1 MNMHA
6 ILEQKQFNQH
16 RLTNFFQSMILL
28 GSMLFLL
35 ALISYLLTGLEG
47 LKWMVMISIALL
59 PIVIKFS
66 PDIILN
72 LYRAKPMSHNE
83 IPGLQKLVSE
93 LAESAKLG
101 AVPQLYYVS
110 SRTMNVFAI
119 GNHDKSAIVLTD
131 GLLRALSVR
140 ELTAVIAHEIIHINN
155 NDIQVMDIADMLSRM
170 TSLLSTLG
178 QLLLLINLPMF
189 LLTGVVV
196 PWTAIIMML
205 FAPIINS
212 LLQLAL
218 SRAREFEADVNAVYL
233 TGDPDGL
240 ASALFKME
248 YYSAGLF
255 EWLFLA
261 GHGTPEPSL
270 LRTHP
275 ATEERIKHLKSSFKI
290 MHNPA
295 TDSSG
300 LSKPLTIPLH
310 LQRVQRRPRWR
321 IGGLWY

>member
-1 MNMHA
+1 MSRTVKDYVTAFDADIVNLLVGPLAEAKHA

-110 SRTMNVFAI
+110 SRTM
-119 GNHDKSAIVLTD
+119 
-131 GLLRALSVR
+131 
-140 ELTAVIAHEIIHINN
+140 
-155 NDIQVMDIADMLSRM
+155 
-170 TSLLSTLG
+170 
-178 QLLLLINLPMF
+178 
-189 LLTGVVV
+189 
-196 PWTAIIMML
+196 PW
-205 FAPIINS
+205 
-212 LLQLAL
+212 
-218 SRAREFEADVNAVYL
+218 
-233 TGDPDGL
+233 
-240 ASALFKME
+240 
-248 YYSAGLF
+248 
-255 EWLFLA
+255 
-261 GHGTPEPSL
+261 
-270 LRTHP
+270 RT
-275 ATEERIKHLKSSFKI
+275 K
-290 MHNPA
+290 
-295 TDSSG
+295 
-300 LSKPLTIPLH
+300 
-310 LQRVQRRPRWR
+310 
-321 IGGLWY
+321 Y